1 MACVSNALVIGGG
14 IGGLAAALA
23 LSKIGVRCDVVELA
37 EVPLGASLAF
47 SGRAAEA
54 LDELGVY
61 DDACRTGTVFGPE
74 STATSLRNAQG
85 DLISAGMQ
93 RPTWPGCKDG
103 VAVYRPVFLD
113 IVAAAAQKMGVS
125 IRKGLT
131 AEKIENS
138 EKTALVTFADG
149 EQRCYDLVI
158 GSDGIGSH
166 TRNLLY
172 PEAPKPAYAG
182 QMSVRWMAPGPA
194 IPDEGWYNCSLGRL
208 GFYYLPQ
215 GYVYVPAVISV
226 AEWKRMSREEV
237 YTIFKGLLDAYTAPA
252 IVQLRRRLTP
262 ESQLITTAH
271 MGMGGGMA
279 VEDAVV
285 LAQCLAAASDLSDA
299 FRTFMARRLPRVKLV
314 VETSVALSR
323 LEQAK
328 APPAETRAL
337 LGSALHAL
345 AEPY

>member
-23 LSKIGVRCDVVELA
+23 LSKIGVRCEVVELA

-54 LDELGVY
+54 LDELGIY
-61 DDACRTGTVFGPE
+61 DDACKTGTVFGPD
-74 STATSLRNAQG
+74 STATSIRNAEG
-85 DLISAGMQ
+85 ELLSAGMQ

-113 IVAAAAQKMGVS
+113 IVAAAAEKMGVS

-172 PEAPKPAYAG
+172 PDAPKPAYAG
-182 QMSVRWMAPGPA
+182 QMSVRWDGSRT
-194 IPDEGWYNCSLGRL
+194 GYSGR
-208 GFYYLPQ
+208 G
-215 GYVYVPAVISV
+215 
-226 AEWKRMSREEV
+226 M
-237 YTIFKGLLDAYTAPA
+237 
-252 IVQLRRRLTP
+252 VQL
-262 ESQLITTAH
+262 
-271 MGMGGGMA
+271 
-279 VEDAVV
+279 
-285 LAQCLAAASDLSDA
+285 
-299 FRTFMARRLPRVKLV
+299 
-314 VETSVALSR
+314 LSR
-323 LEQAK
+323 QTRLLLPAARLRLRSSGHLRCRVEAHEPRGSLHDLQGFTGCIYGARDRRTPKAIDAGIATDWQAF
-328 APPAETRAL
+328 
-337 LGSALHAL
+337 
-345 AEPY
+345 